1 MSAPTADSVR
11 SEVRAWLAENWDET
25 LSVSEWWSRLAL
37 SGYAAPTF
45 PVEDFGKGY
54 HRGLA
59 NIVSEE
65 LANAGA
71 IGPPAGLGY
80 LLTAPTIV
88 AHGTREQKDDWLLR
102 ILDGR
107 DAWCQLFSE
116 PGAGSDLAGMQCKA
130 TKDGD
135 EWIIEG
141 QKVWTSTAQLTN
153 LGMLLARTDPDAPK
167 HAGITYFRFEMDQPG
182 VTIRPLREMTG
193 RALFNEVFIDGAR
206 VRDADIL
213 GGLNNGWAVANTTLA
228 AERAGPG
235 SGGSG
240 AAGGAFPGP
249 ISGNLET
256 PVTKHLGQTRGGG
269 GGGGGGGRGGLAGQ
283 LIGIAKEKSKN
294 SDTVVR
300 QGLAQL
306 WILQQIG
313 RYTSLRMRGRG
324 VSIGLPNVAKLMMS
338 EMLRLHRDVATS
350 IMGPDMMLY
359 GDDAPTDGVVQE
371 QVLFS
376 PGPAIYG
383 GTDQVQR
390 NIIGERALG
399 LPKEP
404 DPFKGKPFKE
414 TPKNA

>member
-1 MSAPTADSVR
+1 
-11 SEVRAWLAENWDET
+11 
-25 LSVSEWWSRLAL
+25 
-37 SGYAAPTF
+37 
-45 PVEDFGKGY
+45 
-54 HRGLA
+54 
-59 NIVSEE
+59 
-65 LANAGA
+65 
-71 IGPPAGLGY
+71 
-80 LLTAPTIV
+80 
-88 AHGTREQKDDWLLR
+88 
-102 ILDGR
+102 
-107 DAWCQLFSE
+107 
-116 PGAGSDLAGMQCKA
+116 
-130 TKDGD
+130 
-135 EWIIEG
+135 
-141 QKVWTSTAQLTN
+141 
-153 LGMLLARTDPDAPK
+153 
-167 HAGITYFRFEMDQPG
+167 
-182 VTIRPLREMTG
+182 
-193 RALFNEVFIDGAR
+193 
-206 VRDADIL
+206 
-213 GGLNNGWAVANTTLA
+213 
-228 AERAGPG
+228 
-235 SGGSG
+235 
-240 AAGGAFPGP
+240 
-249 ISGNLET
+249 
-256 PVTKHLGQTRGGG
+256 
-269 GGGGGGGRGGLAGQ
+269 GRGGLAGQ